1 MNQLQIRNLN
11 KWKENLQK
19 VKIYI
24 DEKKERPSSLDEKK
38 ETKSLAK
45 WLDHSNCNFENKS
58 RIMKNDE
65 VRGLWNDF
73 INEPKYKTYL
83 FQEGIWEIR
92 FQQIK
97 NYIDINNNRP
107 SSKDKN
113 AEIASLGC
121 WIVAESKN
129 YDIDISKCKGC
140 MKYKNIHNMWSDFI
154 IDPLYISYFVD
165 SIELWKEKL
174 QIVKKYIDD
183 NKKLPSSSSKN
194 NEIKQLGVWIVNQKR
209 KYDIDIEKC
218 EEGMKIKEIYDLWN
232 DFINDIKYKKLI
244 SYGSDRW
251 KIYLQDVRN
260 YIEKY
265 NTLPPAC
272 GITKKLGKWIQTQ
285 NENYNVDISKS
296 KQIIIEKEI
305 HQLWK
310 DFINYEMNKIELW
323 RNKTEAK
330 LYTILKNIY
339 PTIIVQFKQD
349 WCKKVKRL
357 PYDFC
362 IPEYKI
368 IIELDGLQHFQQIS
382 CWLSPEEQYK
392 NDKYKEKCAND
403 NNYSVIRV
411 LQDDVLN
418 DRYDWYKELCDAIEE
433 IKNGDEI
440 VNIYLC
446 KNGEYDKF

>member
-1 MNQLQIRNLN
+1 
-11 KWKENLQK
+11 
-19 VKIYI
+19 
-24 DEKKERPSSLDEKK
+24 
-38 ETKSLAK
+38 
-45 WLDHSNCNFENKS
+45 
-58 RIMKNDE
+58 
-65 VRGLWNDF
+65 
-73 INEPKYKTYL
+73 
-83 FQEGIWEIR
+83 
-92 FQQIK
+92 
-97 NYIDINNNRP
+97 
-107 SSKDKN
+107 
-113 AEIASLGC
+113 
-121 WIVAESKN
+121 
-129 YDIDISKCKGC
+129 
-140 MKYKNIHNMWSDFI
+140 
-154 IDPLYISYFVD
+154 
-165 SIELWKEKL
+165 
-174 QIVKKYIDD
+174 
-183 NKKLPSSSSKN
+183 
-194 NEIKQLGVWIVNQKR
+194 
-209 KYDIDIEKC
+209 
-218 EEGMKIKEIYDLWN
+218 
-232 DFINDIKYKKLI
+232 
-244 SYGSDRW
+244 
-251 KIYLQDVRN
+251 
-260 YIEKY
+260 
-265 NTLPPAC
+265 
-272 GITKKLGKWIQTQ
+272 
-285 NENYNVDISKS
+285 
-296 KQIIIEKEI
+296 
-305 HQLWK
+305 
-310 DFINYEMNKIELW
+310 MNKIELW